1 MGRCP
6 KPRSEP
12 SFGEGSKNSQNFTA
26 KGTRTV
32 VCKRY
37 VLRSGALCGEALE
50 FLEPFPEGALSG
62 VWAVPQGF
70 CLRFARLES
79 FWKKGLVE
87 FWEFLEPSPK
97 EGSKRGLGRR
107 PKVF

>member
-12 SFGEGSKNSQNFTA
+12 SFGEGSENSQNFTA

-50 FLEPFPEGALSG
+50 FLEPFPEG
-62 VWAVPQGF
+62 
-70 CLRFARLES
+70 
-79 FWKKGLVE
+79 
-87 FWEFLEPSPK
+87 
-97 EGSKRGLGRR
+97 GSERGLGSASGFLPSLRSVGIFLEKGLSR
-107 PKVF
+107 VLGVLRTLSERGF

>member
-50 FLEPFPEGALSG
+50 FLEPFPEG
-62 VWAVPQGF
+62 
-70 CLRFARLES
+70 
-79 FWKKGLVE
+79 
-87 FWEFLEPSPK
+87 
-97 EGSKRGLGRR
+97 GSERGLGQCLR
-107 PKVF
+107 VFAFASLGWNLFGKRA